1 MRILE
6 VREKTVPL
14 EGNIQNAVISF
25 NDHTVS
31 LVALVSDQIKNGK
44 PVIGF
49 AFNSIGRFGQSG
61 IINGRLADRI
71 INSDTLLDQEG
82 HFSPALVAGAAMK
95 NEKPGGHGDRAG
107 AVAAIELAA
116 WDLRAKM
123 NDEPAYATIAKT
135 FQRDISDASTS
146 VYAAGGYYYPG
157 NSTEQL
163 KAELREYLD
172 QGYTS
177 FKIKIGGALLNQD
190 MRRIESALE
199 ITGKGSALSVD
210 ANGRFDLKQALNYA
224 RAIQPLNLR
233 WLEEPGDP
241 LDFQLNQLLIDEY
254 QGPIATGENLFSRI
268 DSLNLIRFG
277 GMRPDIDIFQMDPG
291 LSYGLTEYAAILADL
306 ESAGFN
312 RRECWPHGGHLINLH
327 TAIGLELGGCE
338 AYPGVFQPFGGY
350 SDACGIED
358 GSVTAPSAPG
368 FGLETKP
375 ELIHHLKELRGD

>member
-61 IINGRLADRI
+61 IINERLADRI

-135 FQRDISDASTS
+135 LQRDISDASTS
-146 VYAAGGYYYPG
+146 VYAAGGYY
-157 NSTEQL
+157 
-163 KAELREYLD
+163 
-172 QGYTS
+172 
-177 FKIKIGGALLNQD
+177 
-190 MRRIESALE
+190 
-199 ITGKGSALSVD
+199 
-210 ANGRFDLKQALNYA
+210 
-224 RAIQPLNLR
+224 
-233 WLEEPGDP
+233 
-241 LDFQLNQLLIDEY
+241 
-254 QGPIATGENLFSRI
+254 
-268 DSLNLIRFG
+268 
-277 GMRPDIDIFQMDPG
+277 
-291 LSYGLTEYAAILADL
+291 
-306 ESAGFN
+306 
-312 RRECWPHGGHLINLH
+312 
-327 TAIGLELGGCE
+327 
-338 AYPGVFQPFGGY
+338 
-350 SDACGIED
+350 
-358 GSVTAPSAPG
+358 
-368 FGLETKP
+368 
-375 ELIHHLKELRGD
+375 